1 MASIVATPDPV
12 TGAILLNVDRLLLFD
27 IFDRVTANGWG
38 VADLGGTWAVTVGP
52 AANFSTD
59 GANALISLSATGVGY
74 RISVTPTGGN
84 VADAEFTTQFSL
96 PVIPSG
102 ARILHTVIMRE
113 TAAGSYQARVNFG
126 AASDSF
132 LDIFTGDYVAGTLFF
147 LTEGFQLPFATTAP
161 TEVSIKMQTVGD
173 TIRARAWLT
182 SQAEPDV
189 WQVSARNTQHTSGI
203 FGIQSERAVGNLN
216 GTFDMTTWITKASL
230 GAEPLNLYR
239 VTPDGTR
246 TLVRGSG
253 FFMPDPL
260 TPVAYT
266 TNPTIPAIF
275 WDNEAPFDVNV
286 FYELTSE
293 LSDTAVLTSNTV
305 NLASG
310 GDAWLRDPYTPSN
323 NLIIEISEVPFD
335 YCDETPRIMFTD
347 LQSKIYDNAS
357 GVFDLIDAERPE
369 TIAQTRKRYGS
380 TLYLT
385 SKEAQDVTDIEAIL
399 AGGYPLL
406 LSLPAVYQFGLP
418 YGTDWVSFLGVQSDP
433 PGVDRRLPTRNWIM
447 PFRLSLP
454 PSDVDTGNTG
464 GNGIGGGDATYDALA
479 ASALG
484 LTYNSLTAAATT
496 YNAVA
501 AGTGY

>member
-1 MASIVATPDPV
+1 MASIVATPDPA
-12 TGAILLNVDRLLLFD
+12 TGAILLNVDRLLIFD
-27 IFDRVTANGWG
+27 IFDRITANGWG
-38 VADLGGTWAVTVGP
+38 VADLGGTWAVTSGP

-59 GANALISLSATGVGY
+59 GANALISLSTAGTGY
-74 RISVTPTGGN
+74 KISITPTAGN
-84 VADAEFTTQFSL
+84 IADAEFFTQFSL
-96 PVIPSG
+96 PVIPTG
-102 ARILHTVIMRE
+102 DRIYHRVLMRE
-113 TAAGSYQARVNFG
+113 TAGGAYQARVNFG
-126 AASDSF
+126 AASDNF
-132 LDIFTGDYVAGTLFF
+132 LELFTADYIGGTLFF
-147 LTEGFQLPFATTAP
+147 LTEGILLPFATTAP
-161 TEVSIKMQTVGD
+161 TEVSVRMQTVGD

-182 SQAEPDV
+182 SGAEPDV
-189 WQVSARNTQHTSGI
+189 WQVSARNAQHTSGV
-203 FGIQSERAVGNLN
+203 FAIQSDRGPANTN
-216 GTFDMTTWITKASL
+216 GTFNMTTWITMVNL

-253 FFMPDPL
+253 FFMPDPA
-260 TPVAYT
+260 TPVTYT
-266 TNPTIPAIF
+266 TNPTIPAIV

-286 FYELTSE
+286 FYELSSE

-305 NLASG
+305 SLASG
-310 GDAWLRDPYTPSN
+310 GDVWLRDPYDPSK

-335 YCDETPRIMFTD
+335 YCDETPRIMFAD

-369 TIAQTRKRYGS
+369 TVAQTRKRYGS

-406 LSLPAVYQFGLP
+406 LSLPPVYQFGLP
-418 YGTDWVSFLGVQSDP
+418 YGTDWVTFLGVQSDP
-433 PGVDRRLPTRNWIM
+433 PGADRRLPTRNWIM